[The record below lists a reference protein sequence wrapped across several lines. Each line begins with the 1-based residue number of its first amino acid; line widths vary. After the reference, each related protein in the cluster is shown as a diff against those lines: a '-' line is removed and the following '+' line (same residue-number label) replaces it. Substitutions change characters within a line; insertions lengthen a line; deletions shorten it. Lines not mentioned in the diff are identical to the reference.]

1 MNEEN
6 TYPNSKL
13 DQASPLRDMVEIQ
26 LEEVLEPDPN
36 KDSDWIT
43 HAMHEARR

>member
-6 TYPNSKL
+6 TYPNSEL
-13 DQASPLRDMVEIQ
+13 DKANPFRDMVEIQ
-26 LEEVLEPDPN
+26 LEEAFVPDPN

-43 HAMHEARR
+43 HAEDEARR